1 MLYTNPEDDWSD
13 LGLDKEED
21 EDTQDRSS
29 SSPSSSSA
37 LNAKEQKMLLQ
48 KNNSNKLKSQYHSS
62 YSPPT
67 IKEDEEEMSNVSGEY
82 TSNKYS
88 VTSSID
94 LGPKVQNWTEV
105 IRNDAPKRTISS
117 PMVTY
122 TQKEA
127 ENSIGYGNADNG
139 PQVRRKSSE
148 LSQSMKTRLE
158 AFNSSTQAA
167 GGTEGEQKEI
177 QKTTVEPDGQFKQK
191 LQTFRKIS
199 EGNLNQTET
208 ERKPK
213 PPMTISSLLGG
224 GVSLYLIAR
233 KSRFINCE

>member
-13 LGLDKEED
+13 LCLDTEEGVD
-21 EDTQDRSS
+21 IPDQSRSTT
-29 SSPSSSSA
+29 SSSSA

-48 KNNSNKLKSQYHSS
+48 KNNSNTLMSQYHSS
-62 YSPPT
+62 SVSPST
-67 IKEDEEEMSNVSGEY
+67 INEDEEELAAEY
-82 TSNKYS
+82 NTNKCS
-88 VTSSID
+88 ATSSTMFD

-127 ENSIGYGNADNG
+127 DNSIGSAHGENV

-148 LSQSMKTRLE
+148 LSASMKTRLE
-158 AFNSSTQAA
+158 AFNSSVQSSGDPEAETI
-167 GGTEGEQKEI
+167 EVQKI
-177 QKTTVEPDGQFKQK
+177 SVEPDGQFKQK
-191 LQTFRKIS
+191 LQAFRKIS
-199 EGNLNQTET
+199 EGQLTQTEI

-224 GVSLYLIAR
+224 GVSLYLI
-233 KSRFINCE
+233 S